1 MNSASCLDFISA
13 RGVDAIFGRTP
24 RGPIPKTLSGK
35 IRHAVAKEMFG
46 KVSSQ

>member
-1 MNSASCLDFISA
+1 MRYSAALA
-13 RGVDAIFGRTP
+13 G
-24 RGPIPKTLSGK
+24 GPIPKTLSGK